1 MQDRRSATLAV
12 YKCSGFGRYRFGG
25 ELCTFFASGV
35 AEMSLAS
42 IDKRNEMMAFSAN
55 ATGSNED
62 MPSAREDKRSTSAL
76 VQQCETNEFQVRF
89 RVSDE
94 AKSRMLEVE
103 RRTSRVLATSALF
116 AFR

>member
-1 MQDRRSATLAV
+1 
-12 YKCSGFGRYRFGG
+12 
-25 ELCTFFASGV
+25 
-35 AEMSLAS
+35 
-42 IDKRNEMMAFSAN
+42 
-55 ATGSNED
+55 
-62 MPSAREDKRSTSAL
+62 MPSTRKDKRSTSAL